1 MPGAELAAE
10 DTREIKHYPCLQGSR
25 SSIRGTDKQMLE
37 YSSISTIIKHWVW
50 SVLQS
55 ARGFCKQALREQAKQ
70 GEFLK
75 NNLEFDFF
83 LSNEMVSVEKKSE
96 LCQHAL

>member
-1 MPGAELAAE
+1 
-10 DTREIKHYPCLQGSR
+10 
-25 SSIRGTDKQMLE
+25 MLE

-55 ARGFCKQALREQAKQ
+55 ARVFCKQALREQAKQ

-83 LSNEMVSVEKKSE
+83 LSNEMVSVEKNQNFVNMPYS
-96 LCQHAL
+96 LILLLL